1 LPPPDARAGTTHP
14 SRGEAAEFESRGERA
29 LHARRLPAEGDEALR
44 IVDRAR
50 TGEAEV
56 ESLETRRRNLPP
68 PLLYDLTELQR
79 HANRLF
85 GYSAKKTLEIAQSL
99 YESKKLLSYPRTD
112 SRYLSESVAATL
124 GEVVSTVAGPY
135 RDRLAPG
142 TGGQPLGPRYVN
154 DARVRDHHALIPT
167 PTPPGSVTLNRDEQ
181 RIYDLVCRRLLAAWH
196 EDHVYS
202 TTTAITRIRNPG
214 PAAGDPDIVDRYHST
229 GTQVLRA
236 GWKILD
242 PPPRAPARP
251 PEKMGDEEDPPQAG
265 STEADP
271 RLPPAL
277 AAEQP
282 VDVLDARS
290 VARKT
295 RPPRP
300 LTDATLLTAME
311 TAGKTLDDEEL
322 SDAMRESG
330 LGTPA
335 TRAAII
341 ETLLTRGYVERRK
354 KSLRATDKGIR
365 LIEVVHEWVKSPA
378 MTGRWEA
385 RLRSIEQGRGDFH
398 AFMREIER
406 YIQDVVERVR
416 VEAVAA
422 EPTPYRDGAC
432 EVAAA
437 DRATTP
443 PIPSTT
449 PMPDAPIP
457 ERPRRPTPCDVE
469 TPGALRQLLSSHFG
483 FDDFRPVQE
492 EACRAAATGQDVLLV
507 MPTGAGK
514 SLCYQLPGIARG
526 GTTLVVSPLIALM
539 EDQVAPLRQRGLRAE
554 RIHSGRGRSQLRS
567 ACQAYLAGDLDFLFI
582 APERL
587 GIPGFPEMLARRPPG
602 LIAVDEAHCISHW
615 GHDFRPDY
623 RMLGERLPELR
634 PAPVVALTA
643 TATSRVQRDIIEQ
656 LGLTSPRRFIQG
668 FRRTNIAVEVVEMP
682 PGARH
687 RAVASL
693 LAEPARRPAIVYAP
707 TRAKAEALAELLS
720 ERFPAATYHA
730 GLASDIREREQT
742 RFIAGELEVI
752 VATIAF
758 GMGID
763 KADVRTVV
771 HTALPGSVEGY
782 YQEIGR
788 AGRDGDPSRA
798 VLFHSYADRRT
809 HEWFLERDYPDPQ
822 LLERV
827 HAALGRE
834 PQTRAALQSA
844 TRLDAESL
852 DRALEKL
859 WIHGGAQLTA
869 DEKVVRGSGD
879 WAPAYQ
885 LQRRHRQEQLEQ
897 MTRYPDRKQCRML
910 QLVHHFGDRADSGHP
925 CGCCDMC
932 DPEGSIALQWRPAS
946 ALERRASEKIL
957 ESLRQRDGQSTG
969 RLHRELFDDQLDR
982 RAFEQLV
989 GCLVRAALIVE
1000 REDRFERDG
1009 REIQFHRAFLTREGR
1024 PANPKALD
1032 ALQLV
1037 GSPVT
1042 DSTRRRDSTR
1052 QPRPRS
1058 RRPTFSA
1065 RRPTG
1070 GEPSPRD
1077 GDREATTSSK
1087 LVEALRAWR
1096 SATAR
1101 RHRIPA
1107 FRVLT
1112 DRVLLAIAAATPGD
1126 ERSLLAVRGIGPTLA
1141 RRYGREILSV
1151 LRRHRSASSTPD

>member
-1 LPPPDARAGTTHP
+1 
-14 SRGEAAEFESRGERA
+14 
-29 LHARRLPAEGDEALR
+29 
-44 IVDRAR
+44 
-50 TGEAEV
+50 V

-79 HANRLF
+79 HGNRLF
-85 GYSAKKTLEIAQSL
+85 GYSAKRTLDIAQSL

-112 SRYLSESVAATL
+112 SRHLSESVAATL
-124 GEVVSTVAGPY
+124 GEVVRTVAGSY

-142 TGGQPLGPRYVN
+142 TGERPLGPRYVN
-154 DARVRDHHALIPT
+154 DARVGDHHALIPT
-167 PTPPGSVTLNRDEQ
+167 TTPPSSVTLDRDEQ

-202 TTTAITRIRNPG
+202 TTTAITTIRNPG
-214 PAAGDPDIVDRYHST
+214 LEAGDPDIVDRYQST

-236 GWKILD
+236 GWKILE
-242 PPPRAPARP
+242 PPPRGPARA
-251 PEKMGDEEDPPQAG
+251 PEKTDEQQGPPPASPTG
-265 STEADP
+265 ADP
-271 RLPPAL
+271 RLPSAL
-277 AAEQP
+277 AAGQP

-300 LTDATLLTAME
+300 LTEATLLTAME
-311 TAGKTLDDEEL
+311 TAGKTLDDEQL

-341 ETLLTRGYVERRK
+341 ETLLARGYVERRK
-354 KSLRATDKGIR
+354 NSLRATDKGIR
-365 LIEVVHEWVKSPA
+365 LIEVVHELVKSPA

-398 AFMREIER
+398 AFMREIEG
-406 YIQDVVERVR
+406 YIQDVVKRVR
-416 VEAVAA
+416 S
-422 EPTPYRDGAC
+422 

-437 DRATTP
+437 DRAATTPAPATTP
-443 PIPSTT
+443 PPGAPT
-449 PMPDAPIP
+449 PP
-457 ERPRRPTPCDVE
+457 RPRRQAPCDAE
-469 TPGALRQLLSSHFG
+469 TPGALRQLLSIHFG

-623 RMLGERLPELR
+623 RMLGERLPGLR

-668 FRRTNIAVEVVEMP
+668 FRRTNIAVEVVEMA

-720 ERFPAATYHA
+720 ERFPAAPYHA

-742 RFIAGELEVI
+742 RFVAGELEVI

-788 AGRDGDPSRA
+788 AGRDGGPSRA

-809 HEWFLERDYPDPQ
+809 HEWFLERDYPEPQ

-827 HAALGRE
+827 HTALGRE

-844 TRLDAESL
+844 ARLDAESL

-869 DEKVVRGSGD
+869 DEKVARGSGD

-897 MTRYPDRKQCRML
+897 MTRYPHRKQCRML
-910 QLVHHFGDRADSGHP
+910 QLVRHFGDRADSGHP

-932 DPEGSIALQWRPAS
+932 DPGGSVALQQRPAS

-982 RAFEQLV
+982 RGFEQLI
-989 GCLVRAALIVE
+989 GSLVRAALIVE

-1024 PANPKALD
+1024 LANAKALD

-1037 GSPVT
+1037 GAP
-1042 DSTRRRDSTR
+1042 STGSIRRRDSTH

-1058 RRPTFSA
+1058 RRKTSPA

-1070 GEPSPRD
+1070 GEPDPRA
-1077 GDREATTSSK
+1077 GDREATASSK
-1087 LVEALRAWR
+1087 RVKALRAWR
-1096 SATAR
+1096 LATAR
-1101 RHRIPA
+1101 QHRIPA

-1112 DRVLLAIAAATPGD
+1112 DRVLLAIAAATPAD
-1126 ERSLLAVRGIGPTLA
+1126 ERSLLG
-1141 RRYGREILSV
+1141 YGREILSV
-1151 LRRHRSASSTPD
+1151 LRRHRSASSPPR